1 MNPYIGLKQDDLKEM
16 SRVNLGLA
24 EAIGSVLTGAASALV
39 RLPAEFWNIFQG
51 EASEDLRKKYD
62 PEGEVLKKKSE
73 KMIDFTYA
81 PKTKHGKATVEVLS
95 GLGEIADKFY
105 RGASGFI
112 PSTLDWVPGQWP
124 KTALA
129 ADQGVY
135 TLLNMVNPYRGVKRV
150 PEVVKEGFGT
160 IAAYP
165 SITRRDAAGEDPSLL
180 NQSWYRGGR
189 QVQLA
194 KMVGETLYSMGA
206 NFLNPKDA
214 WLSETLGLS
223 RTTSKE
229 LARLEGVMAQS
240 RDAMKK
246 ETNKKS
252 EAYKEAS
259 RLGEAAFNEY
269 INEAAK
275 VIITG
280 RKYSPDNPRI
290 NDKMDLVQFD
300 ADTFKSRLNAMEENL
315 VGSIFPTSAT
325 AKYAEVMDNP
335 QIIAEVLKSTLPNEM
350 LLHVLPRIE
359 HFTRGSPSTHWV
371 TKPLMP
377 VSGGVRAASL
387 GKKSLSGNVN
397 PIHHVKDAWVRAV
410 RDDVPIS
417 RESIL
422 ERVPEEH
429 REFIGKNLID
439 KDGFISVSS
448 QSLTPDRLLA
458 SMEHVWVFDKKTGD
472 GAQFNVDHYKLGA
485 SSLLSKIVDVGSK
498 YSTVVVDINKA
509 NVFPEKSLWGSKTI
523 RKFSNKFKVKPV
535 MKYMKELD
543 PETYDLKKS
552 VLEGVG
558 PKIRS
563 KPTGDY
569 IFDRILGSYGYQ
581 ALPLGRQSLREE
593 EGLLSEN
600 RKTRNIY

>member
-1 MNPYIGLKQDDLKEM
+1 
-16 SRVNLGLA
+16 
-24 EAIGSVLTGAASALV
+24 
-39 RLPAEFWNIFQG
+39 
-51 EASEDLRKKYD
+51 
-62 PEGEVLKKKSE
+62 
-73 KMIDFTYA
+73 
-81 PKTKHGKATVEVLS
+81 
-95 GLGEIADKFY
+95 
-105 RGASGFI
+105 
-112 PSTLDWVPGQWP
+112 
-124 KTALA
+124 
-129 ADQGVY
+129 
-135 TLLNMVNPYRGVKRV
+135 
-150 PEVVKEGFGT
+150 
-160 IAAYP
+160 
-165 SITRRDAAGEDPSLL
+165 
-180 NQSWYRGGR
+180 
-189 QVQLA
+189 
-194 KMVGETLYSMGA
+194 
-206 NFLNPKDA
+206 
-214 WLSETLGLS
+214 
-223 RTTSKE
+223 
-229 LARLEGVMAQS
+229 
-240 RDAMKK
+240 
-246 ETNKKS
+246 
-252 EAYKEAS
+252 
-259 RLGEAAFNEY
+259 
-269 INEAAK
+269 
-275 VIITG
+275 
-280 RKYSPDNPRI
+280 
-290 NDKMDLVQFD
+290 
-300 ADTFKSRLNAMEENL
+300 
-315 VGSIFPTSAT
+315 
-325 AKYAEVMDNP
+325 
-335 QIIAEVLKSTLPNEM
+335 
-350 LLHVLPRIE
+350 
-359 HFTRGSPSTHWV
+359 
-371 TKPLMP
+371 MP

-448 QSLTPDRLLA
+448 QSRTPDRLLA

-485 SSLLSKIVDVGSK
+485 SSLLSKVADVGSK

-509 NVFPEKSLWGSKTI
+509 HIFPKTSTWGSKLI
-523 RKFSNKFKVKPV
+523 RKFSNKFEVKSV
-535 MKYMKELD
+535 MEYMKELD